1 MNQKIRSW
9 ALALGCLLLVSLYPC
24 LFQYSLNLPESRLA
38 DAAVFWGIFAGIGLL
53 TFLVCLAIL
62 RRVEAAA
69 FLGALCLLTAMN
81 FGLLK
86 SGVQKWLPWLP
97 GGILLGGCALVLLA
111 IGVLLLV
118 KKWRCHVP
126 LVLLTVMFGVLCLVS
141 GVMAVPKLGRP
152 EKKPPEPEPVQA
164 QRAPE
169 ANQPNVYLFLY
180 DEYSGPEGL
189 TYFYNFDNSPFYEAL
204 EQRGFSCSD
213 DSYNTESCS
222 TTVLVP
228 NLYAL
233 SYDASP
239 FVSGDGEA
247 PYLYRVFQ
255 ELGYQVNLV
264 SHNDFLDTDGA
275 RVLTKGQTESSIC
288 QYLYQN
294 SLLPF
299 TPLSGVMEQQMPQLR
314 TAYQYKKL
322 LDDALNTLDNAWQET
337 ADGPTLTLGYIQ
349 CPHAGFIYDRDGGQV
364 PEEDFLNWRDP
375 QYYLGQ
381 LQYINGRILG
391 AVDRILQHDPSAV
404 IILQSD
410 HGVRLGYHLTD
421 LYGDSYDPETETIH
435 QQNILN
441 CVYLGGETLDISG
454 LSGINTLRTVLN
466 RLFDLDY
473 DMVEPRSFINYYP

>member
-1 MNQKIRSW
+1 M
-9 ALALGCLLLVSLYPC
+9 
-24 LFQYSLNLPESRLA
+24 
-38 DAAVFWGIFAGIGLL
+38 
-53 TFLVCLAIL
+53 
-62 RRVEAAA
+62 
-69 FLGALCLLTAMN
+69 
-81 FGLLK
+81 
-86 SGVQKWLPWLP
+86 
-97 GGILLGGCALVLLA
+97 
-111 IGVLLLV
+111 
-118 KKWRCHVP
+118 
-126 LVLLTVMFGVLCLVS
+126 
-141 GVMAVPKLGRP
+141 
-152 EKKPPEPEPVQA
+152 
-164 QRAPE
+164 
-169 ANQPNVYLFLY
+169 
-180 DEYSGPEGL
+180 
-189 TYFYNFDNSPFYEAL
+189 
-204 EQRGFSCSD
+204 
-213 DSYNTESCS
+213 
-222 TTVLVP
+222 
-228 NLYAL
+228 
-233 SYDASP
+233 
-239 FVSGDGEA
+239 
-247 PYLYRVFQ
+247 FQ

-314 TAYQYKKL
+314 AAYQYKKL

-337 ADGPTLTLGYIQ
+337 AGGPTLTLGYIQ

>member
-1 MNQKIRSW
+1 M
-9 ALALGCLLLVSLYPC
+9 
-24 LFQYSLNLPESRLA
+24 
-38 DAAVFWGIFAGIGLL
+38 
-53 TFLVCLAIL
+53 
-62 RRVEAAA
+62 
-69 FLGALCLLTAMN
+69 
-81 FGLLK
+81 
-86 SGVQKWLPWLP
+86 
-97 GGILLGGCALVLLA
+97 
-111 IGVLLLV
+111 
-118 KKWRCHVP
+118 
-126 LVLLTVMFGVLCLVS
+126 
-141 GVMAVPKLGRP
+141 
-152 EKKPPEPEPVQA
+152 QA

-169 ANQPNVYLFLY
+169 VNQPNVYLFLY

-314 TAYQYKKL
+314 AAYQYKKL

>member
-1 MNQKIRSW
+1 M
-9 ALALGCLLLVSLYPC
+9 
-24 LFQYSLNLPESRLA
+24 
-38 DAAVFWGIFAGIGLL
+38 
-53 TFLVCLAIL
+53 
-62 RRVEAAA
+62 
-69 FLGALCLLTAMN
+69 
-81 FGLLK
+81 
-86 SGVQKWLPWLP
+86 
-97 GGILLGGCALVLLA
+97 LGGCALVLLA

-299 TPLSGVMEQQMPQLR
+299 TPLSGVMEQQIFSAPMRDLSM
-314 TAYQYKKL
+314 TG
-322 LDDALNTLDNAWQET
+322 T
-337 ADGPTLTLGYIQ
+337 ADRCRRRTSSTGGIPNTIWDSCNISTAGY
-349 CPHAGFIYDRDGGQV
+349 
-364 PEEDFLNWRDP
+364 
-375 QYYLGQ
+375 
-381 LQYINGRILG
+381 
-391 AVDRILQHDPSAV
+391 SARWIV
-404 IILQSD
+404 FCS
-410 HGVRLGYHLTD
+410 
-421 LYGDSYDPETETIH
+421 TI
-435 QQNILN
+435 
-441 CVYLGGETLDISG
+441 
-454 LSGINTLRTVLN
+454 
-466 RLFDLDY
+466 
-473 DMVEPRSFINYYP
+473 PRR